1 MSVVVVN
8 PATLPVPVTGSVVVT
23 SFSTP
28 EKVTDVNAGTELQL
42 IPTSVGST
50 ANHEFTCAFSVQV
63 VMTAGAVRVNYPLTV
78 PLDLGVTYLASVV
91 SFSLAYVS
99 GTLPSGLLAA
109 QVTTV
114 TTTPNLAG
122 SAYGFVAYNQVT
134 SYNGPI
140 MVLPIPSTT
149 GTSTYPANGLNT
161 PFELVSAASAPYP
174 ALQCVYSTT
183 ANCTMAL
190 LLVVELHPVT

>member
-1 MSVVVVN
+1 MSVIVVN
-8 PATLPVPVTGSVVVT
+8 PATLPVPVTGSV
-23 SFSTP
+23 
-28 EKVTDVNAGTELQL
+28 KVTDVNAGTDLQF
-42 IPTSVGST
+42 IPTSVGSV

-63 VMTAGAVRVNYPLTV
+63 VMTTGAVRVNFPLTV
-78 PLDLGVTYLASVV
+78 PLDLGVTYLAAVTT
-91 SFSLAYVS
+91 FTLTYVS
-99 GTLPSGLLAA
+99 GTLPAGVLAA

-114 TTTPNLAG
+114 TSSSNIAG
-122 SAYGFVAYNQVT
+122 SAYGFVAYNQV
-134 SYNGPI
+134 SPNNGPI

-161 PFELVSAASAPYP
+161 PFELVSAATAPYP

-190 LLVVELHPVT
+190 ILVVELHPVS

>member
-1 MSVVVVN
+1 
-8 PATLPVPVTGSVVVT
+8 VT

-42 IPTSVGST
+42 IPVSVGSI
-50 ANHEFTCAFSVQV
+50 ANHEFTCAFSVQI
-63 VMTAGAVRVNYPLTV
+63 VMTTGAVRVNYPLTV

-91 SFSLAYVS
+91 SFTLTYVS
-99 GTLPSGLLAA
+99 GTLPSGVLAA

-114 TTTPNLAG
+114 TTTPNLSG
-122 SAYGFVAYNQVT
+122 SAYGFVAYNQV
-134 SYNGPI
+134 SPNNGPI
-140 MVLPIPSTT
+140 MVLSIPSTT
-149 GTSTYPANGLNT
+149 GVSAYPAKGLNT
-161 PFELVSAASAPYP
+161 TFELVAAASTPYP

-190 LLVVELHPVT
+190 VLVVELHSIS

>member
-1 MSVVVVN
+1 MSVLVVN
-8 PATLPVPVTGSVVVT
+8 PGTQPVPVTGSVVT

-42 IPTSVGST
+42 IPVSVGNI
-50 ANHEFTCAFSVQV
+50 ANHEFACAFSVQM
-63 VMTAGAVRVNYPLTV
+63 VMIAGAARFNYPLTV
-78 PLDLGVTYLASVV
+78 ALDTGVTYLASVV
-91 SFSLAYVS
+91 SFTLTYVS
-99 GTLPSGLLAA
+99 GTSPSGILAV

-114 TTTPNLAG
+114 TTSPTVVG
-122 SAYGFVAYNQVT
+122 SAYGFVAYNQV
-134 SYNGPI
+134 SPNNGPI

-149 GTSTYPANGLNT
+149 GESAYPAKGLNT
-161 PFELVSAASAPYP
+161 SFELVAAASTPYP

-190 LLVVELHPVT
+190 VLVVELHSIS

>member
-1 MSVVVVN
+1 
-8 PATLPVPVTGSVVVT
+8 
-23 SFSTP
+23 
-28 EKVTDVNAGTELQL
+28 
-42 IPTSVGST
+42 
-50 ANHEFTCAFSVQV
+50 
-63 VMTAGAVRVNYPLTV
+63 MTTGAVRVNYPLTV
-78 PLDLGVTYLASVV
+78 PMDVGVTYLASVV
-91 SFSLAYVS
+91 SFSLTYVS

-134 SYNGPI
+134 PYNGPI

-161 PFELVSAASAPYP
+161 PFELVSAATAPFP

-190 LLVVELHPVT
+190 FRE